1 MTQLKKAYLNWRK
14 GEKTIFIP
22 AAYLFICSKQIL
34 KKVATKFT
42 FCYQQKF
49 TLLIKKFYGD
59 LLSRFIEFYQINLFQ
74 FLNNLI
80 LKLRS
85 ARYSL
90 FNSLFIF
97 QFSQFVSQ
105 IYYYQSAVTRAISK
119 YIQEILM
126 SLSLKQLRDVDINIL
141 TKKEIDKC
149 QEAFTAFDKNGSKFI
164 EKEELKKVLEEM
176 GQSPQEEELIKM
188 INEVDQTG
196 KGAISFD
203 DFLTVIAYYKQL
215 QQNSDEEDIILAFV
229 ALGGN
234 EDKTGSIDRKLLQEV
249 ISSDFSLTIDL
260 NRLVKELSPATT
272 EVKYEDFKNLLSN

>member
-1 MTQLKKAYLNWRK
+1 
-14 GEKTIFIP
+14 
-22 AAYLFICSKQIL
+22 
-34 KKVATKFT
+34 
-42 FCYQQKF
+42 
-49 TLLIKKFYGD
+49 
-59 LLSRFIEFYQINLFQ
+59 
-74 FLNNLI
+74 
-80 LKLRS
+80 
-85 ARYSL
+85 
-90 FNSLFIF
+90 
-97 QFSQFVSQ
+97 
-105 IYYYQSAVTRAISK
+105 
-119 YIQEILM
+119 M
-126 SLSLKQLRDVDINIL
+126 SLSLKQLRNIDINIL
-141 TKKEIDKC
+141 SKKEIDKC

-164 EKEELKKVLEEM
+164 EKEELRKVLEEM